1 MTSNVV
7 SLSKKQ
13 KPVTYT
19 IYVTSGYDESME
31 ALFADIG
38 DSERSVKGLI
48 HDLERIIELLKKK
61 E

>member
-1 MTSNVV
+1 
-7 SLSKKQ
+7 
-13 KPVTYT
+13 
-19 IYVTSGYDESME
+19 ME